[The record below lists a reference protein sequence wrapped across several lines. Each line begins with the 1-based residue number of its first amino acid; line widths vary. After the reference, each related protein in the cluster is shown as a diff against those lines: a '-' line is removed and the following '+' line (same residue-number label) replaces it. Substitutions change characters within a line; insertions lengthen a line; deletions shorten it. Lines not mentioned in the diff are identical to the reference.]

1 MKTRTGVLFSLL
13 LLVAAV
19 ALITGSCDN
28 SLNLS
33 GYYIYA
39 ELDGIAYEWKLG
51 ATMIADDALGVVSA
65 GTEPSTTLLA
75 TPDVITGEDIL
86 NDSNWIMI
94 TFEGTTIG
102 TYSEA
107 DVSNAGYMID
117 GITWIITDITI
128 NVTTFESAGGVI
140 KGTFSG
146 TLLNMCNNTMTVQN
160 GQFNVIHAV
169 NPETGGG

>member
-1 MKTRTGVLFSLL
+1 MKTRTGVLLSLL

-39 ELDGIAYEWKLG
+39 ELDGTAYEWKLG
-51 ATMIADDALGVVSA
+51 ATDIVDDALGVV
-65 GTEPSTTLLA
+65 TETSTLLLA
-75 TPDVITGEDIL
+75 TPDVITIGDIFSA
-86 NDSNWIMI
+86 SNWVWIE
-94 TFEGTTIG
+94 FEGTTTG

-107 DVSNAGYMID
+107 EVRNSGYWID
-117 GITWIITDITI
+117 GVGWMFTDITI
-128 NVTTFESAGGVI
+128 NVTTFESVGGVI

-146 TLLNMCNNTMTVQN
+146 TGENLCANTITVKN
-160 GQFNVIHAV
+160 GQFNVIHV
-169 NPETGGG
+169 ETPPVE